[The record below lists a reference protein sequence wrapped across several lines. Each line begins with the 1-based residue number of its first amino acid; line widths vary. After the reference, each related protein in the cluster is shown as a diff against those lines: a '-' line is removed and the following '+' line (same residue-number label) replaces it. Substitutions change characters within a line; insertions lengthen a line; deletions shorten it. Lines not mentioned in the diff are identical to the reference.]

1 MALTQGSPLPAV
13 DTTTTQ
19 ATQAP
24 EYYTGYLTDLAKAGQ
39 TAVNTDPSKL
49 VAGFSNLQTKGFEAI
64 PTAAEAYKP
73 GLDAAQATAGNAA
86 QGLTADRIN
95 ALMNPYTSNVVDEM
109 ARLQQQNIQRS
120 VMPGLKAAFAGT
132 GGSGSQRFA
141 NATGQT
147 MADMQANLTGQ
158 QQGALASGYN
168 QALQAALQNLQLQN
182 QAAVTQGNLAGQ
194 QQTLGLTGANAMLNA
209 GAQKQALEQAKI
221 DAPLKQAT
229 NAAQLLRGYTVPTA
243 TTQKYRGP
251 MPGAYSASPL
261 QQLAGMA
268 ALFGSGSGGTSAVEG
283 MRNFY
288 NSVVSPSGGG
298 GSGAPADPDALVTP
312 GTGSWMQD
320 PPQINDNTG
329 SWMQD
334 PIYDPAEIADS
345 WDQFYQDPGAYLN
358 PSDNSAYYSDTPV
371 EY

>member
-24 EYYTGYLTDLAKAGQ
+24 EYYTGYLTDLAQAGQ
-39 TAVNTDPSKL
+39 KAINTDPTKL
-49 VAGFSNLQTKGFEAI
+49 VAGFSDLQTKGFQDV
-64 PTAAEAYKP
+64 PVAADSYKP
-73 GLDAAQATAGNAA
+73 GLQAAQTTIGDVSK
-86 QGLTADRIN
+86 GLTSERIN
-95 ALMNPYTSNVVDEM
+95 ALMNPYTTNVVDEM
-109 ARLQQQNIQRS
+109 ARLQQQNLQRN

-132 GGSGSQRFA
+132 GSSGSQRFA

-147 MADMQANLTGQ
+147 LADMQANLTGQ
-158 QQGALASGYN
+158 QQGALSAGYQ

-194 QQTLGLTGANAMLNA
+194 EQTLGLTGANAKLNA
-209 GAQKQALEQAKI
+209 GAQQQALEQAKI

-268 ALFGSGSGGTSAVEG
+268 ALFASGANGTSAVEG
-283 MRNFY
+283 IRNFY
-288 NSVVSPSGGG
+288 NSVTSPSGGG
-298 GSGAPADPDALVTP
+298 APAQTGDGIPNSN
-312 GTGSWMQD
+312 TGSWMQD

-334 PIYDPAEIADS
+334 PIYDPAEIAES
-345 WDQFYQDPGAYLN
+345 WDQFYQDPGSWLDVPN
-358 PSDNSAYYSDTPV
+358 NDSSSYYEP
-371 EY
+371 